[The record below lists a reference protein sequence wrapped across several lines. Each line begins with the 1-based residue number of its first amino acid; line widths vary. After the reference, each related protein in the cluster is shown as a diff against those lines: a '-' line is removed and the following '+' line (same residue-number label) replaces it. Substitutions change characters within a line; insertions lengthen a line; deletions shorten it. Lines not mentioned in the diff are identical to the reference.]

1 MPWNE
6 KNLMD
11 LRREFVALASV
22 EDANRTALCE
32 RFGISRKTGYKWL
45 RRAAEGPL
53 ADRSRRPL
61 HTPGRTAA
69 QLEEAVLRAADRH
82 PGWGGRKLKRWLKDQ
97 RGIEAPAPSTI
108 TEILRRHGRLQA
120 QASAA
125 SERYVRF
132 EHPEPN
138 ARWQMDFKGHVALAS
153 GRTHPLTVLDDHS
166 RFNLKLSS
174 CRTESETEVK
184 PRLTEVF
191 RRYGM
196 PIGIAVD
203 NGPPWGT
210 GANPRSLTRLGVW
223 LIELGVRLVHIT
235 PGHPQSN
242 GKDER
247 FHRSLN
253 AELLSR
259 RAFHDHA
266 EAQRAFDRWREIYN
280 HERPHESLNMNV
292 PASRY
297 CVSARP
303 YPERILPVEYAHDLE
318 VRKVDV
324 SGRIN
329 YRGHEHHVS
338 KALAGKH
345 VGLRPDAQE
354 DGLLRIYF
362 AHQRIGTLDLTE
374 RPD

>member
-1 MPWNE
+1 MS
-6 KNLMD
+6 
-11 LRREFVALASV
+11 LRREFVALASA
-22 EDANRTALCE
+22 EGANRRALCE

-45 RRAAEGPL
+45 ARSRDEPL
-53 ADRSRRPL
+53 ADRSRRPK
-61 HTPGRTAA
+61 HSPHRTGAA
-69 QLEEAVLRAADRH
+69 LEQAVLDAAEGH
-82 PGWGGRKLKRWLKDQ
+82 PGWGGRKLKRWLKTH
-97 RGIEAPAPSTI
+97 RGIDAPAASTI

-125 SERYVRF
+125 SERYRRF

-138 ARWQMDFKGHVALAS
+138 SQWQMDFKGHIPLAS
-153 GRTHPLTVLDDHS
+153 GRSHPLTILDDCT

-174 CRTESETEVK
+174 CATESESEVK
-184 PRLTEVF
+184 PRLIEVF

-223 LIELGVRLVHIT
+223 LIEIGVKLVHIS

-247 FHRSLN
+247 FHRSLKH
-253 AELLSR
+253 ELLSR
-259 RAFHDHA
+259 RAFQDHHD
-266 EAQRAFDRWREIYN
+266 AQRAFDRWREIYN
-280 HERPHESLNMNV
+280 HERPHESLAMDV

-297 CVSARP
+297 RVSARA
-303 YPERILPVEYAHDLE
+303 YPEQPLPIEYAHDVE

-324 SGRIN
+324 SGRIT
-329 YRGHEHHVS
+329 YRGTVHHVS
-338 KALAGKH
+338 LALAGKH
-345 VGLRPDAQE
+345 VGLRHDPEQ
-354 DGLLRIYF
+354 DGVMTIYF
-362 AHQRIGTLDLTE
+362 AHQKISTLDLTE
-374 RPD
+374 PSH